1 MKKAEKVVVGDW
13 RITSME
19 MWDADYF
26 DMEVPA
32 HITIRENLQ
41 GEFQFGLVQ
50 GGLDARVGVSAGIAR
65 VEFSWEGNDEN
76 DPASGRGW
84 MQVQGDQAQGR
95 IYLYRGDDSGF
106 TAVRRSGK

>member
-32 HITIRENLQ
+32 HAASTCTRVTIRTS
-41 GEFQFGLVQ
+41 
-50 GGLDARVGVSAGIAR
+50 RRSAGAVSEPPQAR
-65 VEFSWEGNDEN
+65 SSSLPG
-76 DPASGRGW
+76 
-84 MQVQGDQAQGR
+84 
-95 IYLYRGDDSGF
+95 Y
-106 TAVRRSGK
+106 